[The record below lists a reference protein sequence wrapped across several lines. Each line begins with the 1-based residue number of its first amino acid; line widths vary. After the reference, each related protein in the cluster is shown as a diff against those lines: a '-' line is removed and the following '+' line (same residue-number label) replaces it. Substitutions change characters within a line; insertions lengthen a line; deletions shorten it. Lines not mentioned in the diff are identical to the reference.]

1 MCGFNND
8 QLMTNLLSFAFIAI
22 ICTSHYSKSNLY
34 HIVSYTHTYI
44 NAYTCLY
51 ICVCANLYTHIY
63 IIRKVEKLY
72 ILYIFDTV
80 SLKDKEF
87 LKMTLKIS
95 IILNI
100 IKYVISVQISLIVFF

>member
-1 MCGFNND
+1 M
-8 QLMTNLLSFAFIAI
+8 
-22 ICTSHYSKSNLY
+22 
-34 HIVSYTHTYI
+34 
-44 NAYTCLY
+44 
-51 ICVCANLYTHIY
+51 CVCANLYTQIY

-72 ILYIFDTV
+72 ILYIFETV